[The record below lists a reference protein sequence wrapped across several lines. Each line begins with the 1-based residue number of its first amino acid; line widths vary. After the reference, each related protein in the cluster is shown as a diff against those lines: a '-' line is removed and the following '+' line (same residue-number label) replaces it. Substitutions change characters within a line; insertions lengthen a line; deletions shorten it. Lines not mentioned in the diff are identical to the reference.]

1 MRLCHFLSTLSHIC
15 VFLFWYIIASHPVE
29 PFLLKALI
37 HSVLRWN
44 LISLFQRDGL
54 CENSKKK
61 EKKKNWKK
69 KRKKESVK
77 KKKIKGFS
85 SNFEKW
91 NGRKEYC
98 FEKEVEVK
106 KKNLLNG
113 NSKKS
118 WHSDKSWKHFL
129 YLPSPIFISFPF
141 LLPYITSW

>member
-1 MRLCHFLSTLSHIC
+1 MPFLSTLSHIC

-77 KKKIKGFS
+77 KKKIKRVLIKF
-85 SNFEKW
+85 W
-91 NGRKEYC
+91 
-98 FEKEVEVK
+98 EVK
-106 KKNLLNG
+106 WKEGILFWKRSRGEKKNLLNG